1 VRDEQTKT
9 DSDTEKTMILW
20 ARAEDHEDRD
30 SEDAN
35 EVGGHG
41 MTGRNG
47 NKAGWTPRVAEVES
61 ELGCHEVLRKE
72 KAA

>member
-35 EVGGHG
+35 EVGGHDRAKWKQ
-41 MTGRNG
+41 GRMDAESG
-47 NKAGWTPRVAEVES
+47 RGRVGVRVS
-61 ELGCHEVLRKE
+61 
-72 KAA
+72 

>member
-35 EVGGHG
+35 EVGGHDRAKWKQG
-41 MTGRNG
+41 WMDAKSGRG
-47 NKAGWTPRVAEVES
+47 RVGVRVS
-61 ELGCHEVLRKE
+61 
-72 KAA
+72 